1 MCRGNNFK
9 SVLSAVE
16 EDIGALGDQ
25 NDLCH
30 LRTKL
35 GFLAE
40 AFSERISWIQKLEE
54 RTWAGIGKISDSS
67 RLFIPVSHV
76 SVTSSHSCLS
86 LCVVLVYLSSLVS
99 PSHFPSW
106 YYNFYLKTTL
116 NLQRV
121 KRIVLKPP
129 VYPFIWIQQS
139 CTFSHIW
146 LCHSVY
152 FHNSFESKGCV
163 CVIYLYP

>member
-1 MCRGNNFK
+1 M
-9 SVLSAVE
+9 LSAVE
-16 EDIGALGDQ
+16 EYIGALGDQ
-25 NDLCH
+25 NDLSH

-40 AFSERISWIQKLEE
+40 AFSERISWMPKLEE

-76 SVTSSHSCLS
+76 SVASSHSCLS
-86 LCVVLVYLSSLVS
+86 VCVVLVYLSSLVS

-106 YYNFYLKTTL
+106 CYNFYLKTTL

-121 KRIVLKPP
+121 KRIVLNPLYSRLSGFTSCLHFP
-129 VYPFIWIQQS
+129 IFGFAILSIFI
-139 CTFSHIW
+139 TH
-146 LCHSVY
+146 LRVR
-152 FHNSFESKGCV
+152 GV
-163 CVIYLYP
+163 CVLSIFTPNT